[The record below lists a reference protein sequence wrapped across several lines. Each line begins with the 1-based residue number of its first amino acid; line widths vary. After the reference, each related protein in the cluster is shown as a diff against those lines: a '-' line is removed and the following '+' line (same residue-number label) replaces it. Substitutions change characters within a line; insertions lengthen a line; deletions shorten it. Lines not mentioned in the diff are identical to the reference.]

1 MDWAE
6 SIEGVLTGAREAL
19 DGLGEGLVKGERLRW
34 FERQLANVVAQLRA
48 MMADLESGLS
58 VADMGF
64 FGDEEFQDA
73 IDDFGRQIANLRSMI
88 RIELGVGR

>member
-6 SIEGVLTGAREAL
+6 SIEEVLNTAREAL
-19 DGLGEGLVKGERLRW
+19 DGIGEGEVRNERLHW
-34 FERQLANVVAQLRA
+34 LERQLANVLAQLGG

-64 FGDEEFQDA
+64 FGDEEFQGE
-73 IDDFGRQIANLRSMI
+73 IDDFGRQVANLRSMI
-88 RIELGVGR
+88 RIELAVGR